1 MCYECC
7 FPLEDFVL
15 TFYEW
20 RNNWLDGAWSLLIL
34 AIISSQGCILFLP
47 DPTRILF
54 CQIILFLYLLSKPR
68 LNHYSTQPNITLS
81 WVRHENDFAY
91 HPIPTPTTQTQCYQY
106 LSCYLPDFDET
117 SNIGSWEH
125 LEQSPTVMVTL
136 VQATFVLA
144 TFVHIRN
151 ISAVT
156 DPILM
161 KL

>member
-106 LSCYLPDFDET
+106 FSCYWPNFNET
-117 SNIGSWEH
+117 LNIGSWEH
-125 LEQSPTVMVTL
+125 SEQVPPVTV
-136 VQATFVLA
+136 TFVQKYLSWGYLSY
-144 TFVHIRN
+144 IWN
-151 ISAVT
+151 ISDVT
-156 DPILM
+156 DPMLT